1 MRYRPQQK
9 GQALMSI
16 DTQRFRTELLEERE
30 RVQSAIANLRES
42 HPGSLDDEVEEISA
56 GSDNH
61 IGDSATATLGREIDY
76 TLGENSEQVLAE
88 INTALKR
95 IEDGTYGTCVVCGNE
110 IAPERLEAYPWASLC
125 IDDARKAER
134 G

>member
-1 MRYRPQQK
+1 
-9 GQALMSI
+9 MSI
-16 DTQRFRTELLEERE
+16 DTERFRTELMEERG
-30 RVQSAIANLRES
+30 RVQAAIANLRES
-42 HPGSLDDEVEEISA
+42 HPGSLDDEVDEISN
-56 GSDNH
+56 GSDSH
-61 IGDSATATLGREIDY
+61 VGDSATATLGRQIDY

-88 INTALKR
+88 INIALKR
-95 IEDGTYGTCVVCGNE
+95 IDEGTYGTCAACGNE

>member
-1 MRYRPQQK
+1 
-9 GQALMSI
+9 MSI

-30 RVQSAIANLRES
+30 RVQAAIANLRDS
-42 HPGSLDDEVEEISA
+42 HPGSLDDEVEEIST

-88 INTALKR
+88 INTALQR
-95 IEDGTYGTCVVCGNE
+95 IDEGTYGTCAVCGKE

>member
-1 MRYRPQQK
+1 
-9 GQALMSI
+9 MSI
-16 DTQRFRTELLEERE
+16 DTERFRTELMEERE
-30 RVQSAIANLRES
+30 RVQAAIANLRVS
-42 HPGSLDDEVEEISA
+42 HPGSLDDEVDEISN
-56 GSDNH
+56 GSESH
-61 IGDSATATLGREIDY
+61 VGDSATATLGREIDY

-95 IEDGTYGTCVVCGNE
+95 IEDGTYGTCATCGKE
-110 IAPERLEAYPWASLC
+110 IAPGRLEAYPWASLC

>member
-1 MRYRPQQK
+1 
-9 GQALMSI
+9 MSI
-16 DTQRFRTELLEERE
+16 DTDRFRTELLEERA
-30 RVQSAIANLRES
+30 RVEAAIANLRES

-61 IGDSATATLGREIDY
+61 VGDSATATLGREIDY
-76 TLGENSEQVLAE
+76 TLGENSEHVLSE
-88 INTALKR
+88 INVALKR
-95 IEDGTYGTCVVCGNE
+95 IEDGTYGTCTSCGKE
-110 IAPERLEAYPWASLC
+110 IAPARLEAYPWASLC

>member
-1 MRYRPQQK
+1 
-9 GQALMSI
+9 MSI

-30 RVQSAIANLRES
+30 RVQAAIANLRES

-88 INTALKR
+88 INTALTR
-95 IEDGTYGTCVVCGNE
+95 IEEGTYGTCAVCGKE
-110 IAPERLEAYPWASLC
+110 IAPERLEAHPWASLC